1 MKPDPFDPLRSA
13 LLFPTGHKDLP
24 PTYFVIA
31 GADPWRDCG
40 LIYEEI
46 LREECGVKTKVDIF
60 PGLPHGFWTML
71 PAAGFSKTHAEKS
84 EEGFKWLLE
93 QSQVGA

>member
-1 MKPDPFDPLRSA
+1 MLH
-13 LLFPTGHKDLP
+13 PTGHKNLP

-46 LREECGVKTKVDIF
+46 LRVENGIKTKLDIF
-60 PGLPHGFWTML
+60 PGLPHGFWGMF
-71 PAAGFSKTHAEKS
+71 PVADFSKRYAEKS
-84 EEGFKWLLE
+84 KEGFKWLLE
-93 QSQVGA
+93 QSLS